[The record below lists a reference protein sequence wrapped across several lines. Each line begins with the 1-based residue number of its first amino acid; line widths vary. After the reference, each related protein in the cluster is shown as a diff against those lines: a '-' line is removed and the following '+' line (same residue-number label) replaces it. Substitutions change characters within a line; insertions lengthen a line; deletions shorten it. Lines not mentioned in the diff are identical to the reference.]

1 MTRPVVHCGMSYLL
15 FSVGALMICLGLYI
29 KIEFYKDWKNNH
41 NVMESLSSGGVV
53 PISSEGL
60 KEGTDFLG
68 DTAKKMDTI
77 FWFFTVGAII
87 LFSRAV
93 VFTVCALKSEAKCL
107 KGIRMEVIE
116 SLGDVIE
123 NKTEAAE
130 ISEPTA

>member
-1 MTRPVVHCGMSYLL
+1 MGCHCVLSLLL
-15 FSVGALMICLGLYI
+15 FSVAALMVSQGLYI
-29 KIEFYKDWKNNH
+29 KIKFYKDWG
-41 NVMESLSSGGVV
+41 NVHVVLESSISGG
-53 PISSEGL
+53 SSPMSPDGIEGGL
-60 KEGTDFLG
+60 EFL
-68 DTAKKMDTI
+68 DDSAKKVDTI

-123 NKTEAAE
+123 DKTEAAE